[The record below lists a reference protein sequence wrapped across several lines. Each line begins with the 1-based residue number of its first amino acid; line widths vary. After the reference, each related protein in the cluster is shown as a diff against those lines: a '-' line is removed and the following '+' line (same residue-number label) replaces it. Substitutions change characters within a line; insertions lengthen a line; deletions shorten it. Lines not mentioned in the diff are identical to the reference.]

1 MKEIITNRL
10 IIRPWRISDSSDLYE
25 YAKSELVGP
34 NAGWKPHKSEEESKE
49 VINMFISNNESYA
62 IVLKSENKVIGGIGL
77 HNRKPD
83 VALKDLEQR
92 EIGYVLN
99 PKYWGNGYMPE
110 AVNTL
115 IDYGLNKMNLDLI
128 WCGHYDFN
136 NNSKRVNEKCGFK
149 YKFKRREDLKMLDNI
164 EVTVLYYNILK
175 SEYGKQIILLSGQE
189 LKRRIY

>member
-1 MKEIITNRL
+1 MKEIITDRL
-10 IIRPWRISDSSDLYE
+10 IIRPWKISDSSDLYE

-34 NAGWKPHKSEEESKE
+34 NAGWKPHKSEEESRE
-49 VINMFISNNESYA
+49 IINMFISNNDSYA

-83 VALKDLEQR
+83 AALKDLEQR

-149 YKFKRREDLKMLDNI
+149 YKFKRKENLKMLDNI

-175 SEYGKQIILLSGQE
+175 SEYGK
-189 LKRRIY
+189 